1 MKSSFLIAGTK
12 SGAGKTVITLGI
24 MAALK
29 ERGLAVQPFKC
40 GPDFIDPTLHKVVT
54 GEISSNLDMRM
65 CGRKYVKELF
75 LKKVCESD
83 VAVVEGVMGLFD
95 GGDGSGATLAQ
106 ELDLPVI
113 LIIDVRSAAESV
125 AAVLYGFENL
135 SENIRVQGVIFNFT
149 GSDRHKEIIL
159 KAVTEHCNAKII
171 GFLPRDEKFIIP
183 DRHLGLHMGD
193 EVKKNI
199 DFSLI
204 TKAIENH
211 LDLDALLEISKN
223 QQPLVPYIKEEV
235 KSTENN
241 QKEKV
246 RLAVAKD
253 EAFCFYYDENF
264 EILRENAIEIV
275 FFSPLHDD
283 TLPVGIDGIYFGGGY
298 PELHAN
304 QLSKNKNMLDAV
316 NKFHYDNGVI
326 YAECG
331 GFMYLSKGI
340 YDVAGS
346 YFEMVDVFTFN
357 VRMRKRFS
365 RLGYREVRLK
375 KDCII
380 GETGDLLYGHEFHY
394 SDIDDSLSFVDT
406 VYDINQQP
414 EGYVK
419 KNTLGSYVHLHFAR
433 SQKNINKLYRSLL
446 NRKHSK

>member
-1 MKSSFLIAGTK
+1 MKSAFLIAGTK

-29 ERGLAVQPFKC
+29 KRGLVVQPFKC
-40 GPDFIDPTLHKVVT
+40 GPDFIDPTLHRVVT

-65 CGRKYVKELF
+65 CGRPYVRELF
-75 LKKVCESD
+75 LRKSKKCD
-83 VAVVEGVMGLFD
+83 VAVIEGVMGLFD
-95 GGDGSGATLAQ
+95 GGEGSGAALAQ

-125 AAVLYGFENL
+125 AAVLHGFESL
-135 SENIRVQGVIFNFT
+135 SDKVSVAGVIFNFT
-149 GSDRHKEIIL
+149 GSARHKEIIL
-159 KAVTEHCNAKII
+159 KAVKEHCKAEII

-183 DRHLGLHMGD
+183 DRHLGLYMGD

-199 DFSLI
+199 DFSYI
-204 TKAIENH
+204 INTVEDN
-211 LDLDALLEISKN
+211 LDLDALLKISESKQVFEQN
-223 QQPLVPYIKEEV
+223 CNINDSVESDL
-235 KSTENN
+235 
-241 QKEKV
+241 KEKV

-253 EAFCFYYDENF
+253 EAFCFYYEENLELF
-264 EILRENAIEIV
+264 KENGIEIV
-275 FFSPLHDD
+275 FFSPLHDNK
-283 TLPVGIDGIYFGGGY
+283 LPVKIDGIYFGGGY
-298 PELHAN
+298 PELHAH
-304 QLSKNKNMLDAV
+304 QLSKNKHMLDAV
-316 NKFHYDNGVI
+316 KKYHHDNGII

-346 YFEMVDVFTFN
+346 YFDMADIFQFN

-394 SDIDDSLSFVDT
+394 SDIDDSLNIGDT
-406 VYDINQQP
+406 VYDITNQP
-414 EGYVK
+414 EGYVV
-419 KNTLGSYVHLHFAR
+419 KNTLGSYVHLHFAK
-433 SQKNINKLYRSLL
+433 SQKNIKTLYRSLL